1 MWKKFVNNVLKDKK
15 KRNGLLL
22 VAALVILTFSTAV
35 FFAMKNTGQLEPD
48 QTQKE
53 VTSDQVTKDTTDYE
67 KDLEEDTPS
76 ELTSDQSTNQENSS
90 SNQKKSNNSTTNP
103 KKNGFKNGTSKKSS
117 SNSDKTAKN
126 NEETKKP
133 NLWDKIVDVVTGN
146 GDKNDKSKKQYKVT
160 FYTEGG
166 SELKSRKVDEGTL
179 IGSLPTPYRDEY
191 IFVSWYYDKDRTKL
205 ASVKDAITSDITV
218 YAEYAA
224 QQPLEAVDTV
234 NFASAEDVGTDFQI
248 KLVSEDSTMD
258 AASVRAAIDATNLTD
273 PKQTDIIEVSGGAG
287 SYTISGKNPVT
298 EDGQMEPKPG
308 FADGAT
314 YRIALNDSRLTF
326 ADQPETAREY
336 NFTTAKEDVLNA
348 SLKDGIIYIPSKD
361 VSNITNEG
369 ENVDT
374 LSLALYEAETDGT
387 LAPANLTQGQFD
399 YTKDSLEVGN
409 IVSIYNG
416 LRPDER
422 TLDTSDEENG
432 DLAYIEITA
441 RNGNRYSYKNAAPE
455 DVIFEPDVLPIPSD
469 ADQDEADD
477 TITVD
482 NTYLDFSSDVYANID
497 LDSQTTVDAG
507 DFLMFYTGTFGKQSG
522 EDAAQLESY
531 AKIIAVQPKDEV
543 TTIAYEEVSWEEVQ
557 EAMDIYAE
565 NTMSGEDMIEGVD
578 TAELEA
584 QIEQQALDSGFA
596 EEAAQ
601 YLGSLALATENFTKL
616 AENMNLEDY
625 KVTLED
631 GSPVSPEE
639 LQLMASGFKAQCEME
654 DGYPKAKIS
663 VHPEH
668 FGNAA
673 GSAAKDKGLSVS
685 LEVKANITIGKNGS
699 SNQLKIE
706 VSGKFVE
713 EVGIDIGVRSKAIWK
728 VWGIFPYIA
737 EYRVTANVDVLNYTA
752 LEMNATMMTQ
762 SDDSTDNENY
772 DKSVEIAQ
780 QIKELIDKSK
790 DDGEDEDSEEKKNNL
805 INRYSDMMNA
815 DSDWVR
821 IVEQNIVQN
830 KQQVPPPLPI
840 IAISTEVN
848 FVIKM
853 DACMSIGFDFEYQT
867 GKRYTYT
874 VDVFAGAV
882 SNDTV
887 SLLEETYQ
895 FDFYAMGR
903 LQVKAGLEFEFK
915 IGLFSTDL
923 DSVGFEAEAGAYTKL
938 WGYFYYELHYAES
951 SGRDQKY
958 NGALLIDVGAYLEL
972 GFKAQAFSD
981 TFSAECKLLDKEW
994 SLWIVG
1000 RQDNVLDFAT
1010 AEEDMPEIKLKQH
1023 VRDAVLPDSAFCM
1036 QYLDLKDG
1044 KEKQAVY
1051 DDEGNAKRRN
1061 FDIRMTNDKF
1071 TYDPK
1076 TNTVSVHPESGDK
1089 RLEGEMVITWIQY
1102 PMSFS
1107 SRPIQRTISLYWDN
1121 LKDGYVIVPYT
1132 NGGTYINI
1140 INAKYE
1146 AKVKQPEDPERLGYN
1161 FAGWYKDETLT
1172 EAYEFPETMPNV
1184 DVNIYAKWTPKTDTP
1199 YRIEYYQEQLRS
1211 GEYELVESTELT
1223 GVTNSIVMPEVKEY
1237 TGYNTPAAQSLTV
1250 SADGSAVLRY
1260 YYSLQKHTVTFYP
1273 GETDGEVVTYE
1284 LKYGGRI
1291 LAPMMAVKGYTF
1303 RGWDQEVANTM
1314 GTENLYYTAQWTK
1327 NPDTAYRVEYYVQGL
1342 DGNYKLQHLYE
1353 GLGFTKDEIVAETLR
1368 NLTVEDGITA
1378 ERKYAVENGTVFENM
1393 TVNGIACD
1401 TAVVEGSG
1409 KTVIKINYKRVKHQV
1424 TFAEGYDSGSGE
1436 KTTSQE
1442 VLYGERVNV
1451 PDKLS
1456 RKGYTF
1462 TGWTIDGENIVTPS
1476 DKMGTED
1483 VIYRALWKP
1492 NVYTIKYEKNKDTAT
1507 GEMPSTKH
1515 TYDVEQ
1521 QLAENA
1527 FSADGYTFEGWA
1539 TKQDIKAQYG
1549 DGETV
1554 LNLTEK
1560 ADAEITLYAVW
1571 NVQNYTISYSG
1582 VDMAGVTNTNK
1593 TSYTVEDGKIDLMDP
1608 VRTGYT
1614 FKGWYE
1620 NESLEGKAV
1629 KTIEQGTTGDKV
1641 FYAKWEANKDTPYK
1655 VAHYVEKLEEPEK
1668 DLIEGDNENLEET
1681 EVKEY
1686 ILCEEETLT
1695 GTTDTFVTPAVKDY
1709 PGFTAPEAQT
1719 VSIQADGSTYVRYEY
1734 SRNDITITFDTD
1746 GGTLPEGINEKLS
1759 EKYGSKMELPI
1770 PVRAGYGFVGW
1781 YVGEDKYTASI
1792 MPSEDVTLKAKW
1804 AAGQYGYTI
1813 NYYQQ
1818 DVDGSDHYTLKESVR
1833 ETAEMDSKIKAEI
1846 KEYTGFTAPEKSV
1859 EITIGTDESKNVVN
1873 YKYTRNQYKLS
1884 WNLNGAEAAEGYT
1897 EGDVYYDAPI
1907 IAPIA
1912 VKAGYICK
1920 WTPDLVLKMPAEDLA
1935 YKAEW
1940 SAEKYKVS
1948 LEANGG
1954 IITGDGE
1961 LSTKTVDYDDVYGEL
1976 PKLEKLG
1983 YTFNGWYTANEG
1995 GTQITEKTKVSVQND
2010 HTLYA
2015 RFTPIAY
2022 TITYSGTDGAENPNP
2037 GQYNIE
2043 SDPITLADAQM
2054 QGYTFKGW
2062 YADKECVGDP
2072 IRIIPA
2078 NSTGNLNL
2086 YAKWNENHYT
2096 VIFHSNDGKSYS
2108 KEQSFAY
2115 SENIAL
2121 EKNSFVRD
2129 GYSFSGWATES
2140 NGKVMYTDQQVISAL
2155 SDADNGIVDLY
2166 AVWTADT
2173 YSIIYKNMEN
2183 AVNAEDNLTE
2193 FTLED
2198 NLITLHDP
2206 SKAGYTFD
2214 GWYADSAF
2222 TKKVSNT
2229 ITLDAAHDWIFY
2241 AKWTANQYVITFDSC
2256 LGITV
2261 PTETQMM
2268 IYDNETQLTLVSEM
2282 GKFNRPGY
2290 TFAGWSREEGG
2301 AVEFTDG
2308 QTVKNV
2314 AEKGNVTLYAV
2325 WDLNIFT
2332 IQYDLGAGGISH
2344 ANPENYSIESGDVK
2358 LEDPEAKEG
2367 YQFLGW
2373 FEDETPVTEI
2383 VKGTQKDYELKAKWV
2398 QGGIYNLSFEGAEK
2412 TTLKDGSEGYL
2423 LTYKV
2428 TRTLTEGTSGT
2439 PNPQYVYYRTVN
2451 GTAYGS
2457 TVDIDIAGDKYHFKH
2472 AGGEDVYLVFG
2483 PEDTEKTFT
2492 IEEWGSYAG
2501 ADGAASS
2508 NANYTNRFYNVELYK
2523 VVDTVGTCQGTLGES
2538 TSYKRIIDPEA
2549 GYNVNEY
2556 YKQWYTYLWKTGD
2569 PEIRNSSY
2577 NDNPRFWMMSM
2588 TQALEALNVEQA
2600 KRQYI
2605 ANNATGAGF
2614 YMTADMLDV
2623 EDGWVWL
2630 RLYTVGTGYISE
2642 YVMDIVEGGWRL
2654 DVTFPYFGTKQNGV
2668 EFKYGKNTKK
2678 WGNNGT
2684 YNNGMVVNGS
2694 PAYACI
2700 RKDDQ
2705 IQLELRT
2712 NGKKTN
2718 IWKLGTT
2725 DLHYKVLD
2733 TKAPEQVGVSSIALG
2748 KYAAG
2753 EQIGI
2758 TVVYNEVINSV
2769 SNPGLSS
2776 IGIPVTNVQYVAGEG
2791 TNALTFTATLTED
2804 FEVTPD
2810 VNNAIKDLKPV
2821 TGTVKDVLGN

>member
-35 FFAMKNTGQLEPD
+35 FFAMKNTGQLGPD

-53 VTSDQVTKDTTDYE
+53 VTSDQVTKDTTDHE
-67 KDLEEDTPS
+67 KDPEKDTQS
-76 ELTSDQSTNQENSS
+76 EITSEQSTNQENSS
-90 SNQKKSNNSTTNP
+90 SDQKKSNNSTANS
-103 KKNGFKNGTSKKSS
+103 KKNGTSKKSS

-133 NLWDKIVDVVTGN
+133 NLWDKIVDVIKGN

-336 NFTTAKEDVLNA
+336 NFTTAKEEVLNA

-399 YTKDSLEVGN
+399 YTKDSLEVGD

-616 AENMNLEDY
+616 SENMNLEDY

-752 LEMNATMMTQ
+752 LEMNATMTTQ

-981 TFSAECKLLDKEW
+981 TFQAECKLLDKEW
-994 SLWIVG
+994 SLWTIG

-1010 AEEDMPEIKLKQH
+1010 AEEEMPYIKLKQH
-1023 VRDAVLPDSAFCM
+1023 VRDAVLPDSTFSM
-1036 QYLDLKDG
+1036 TYLDLKDG

-1051 DDEGNAKRRN
+1051 DDEGNAKRQN

-1089 RLEGEMVITWIQY
+1089 KLEGEMVITWIQY
-1102 PMSFS
+1102 PMAFS
-1107 SRPIQRTISLYWDN
+1107 SKPIQRTVSLYWDN

-1132 NGGTYINI
+1132 NGGTYLNI
-1140 INAKYE
+1140 INAKFE
-1146 AKVKQPEDPERLGYN
+1146 AAIKQPADPERLGYD
-1161 FAGWYKDETLT
+1161 FAGWYKDEALT
-1172 EAYEFPETMPNV
+1172 EAYEFPEKMPNT
-1184 DVNIYAKWTPKTDTP
+1184 DVNIYAKWTPKTDIP
-1199 YRIEYYQEQLRS
+1199 YRVEYYQEQLRS
-1211 GEYELVESTELT
+1211 GEYELVESDTLT
-1223 GVTNSIVMPEVKEY
+1223 GTTNSIVIPEAKEY
-1237 TGYNTPAAQSLTV
+1237 IGYNTPAVQNLTV
-1250 SADGSAVLRY
+1250 QADGSSVLRY
-1260 YYSLQKHTVTFYP
+1260 YYSLQKHTVTFYS
-1273 GETDGEVVTYE
+1273 GEAGGEPVSYE
-1284 LKYGGRI
+1284 LKYGGKI

-1303 RGWDQEVANTM
+1303 RGWDQEVVGTM

-1327 NPDTAYRVEYYVQGL
+1327 DADTAYRVEYYVQGF
-1342 DGNYKLQHLYE
+1342 DGRYKLQNIYE
-1353 GLGFTKDEIVAETLR
+1353 GLGFTKDEITAETLR
-1368 NLTVEDGITA
+1368 DLVIEDETTA
-1378 ERKYAVENGTVFENM
+1378 EQKFAVENGITFENM
-1393 TVNGIACD
+1393 TVNGIACN
-1401 TAVVEGSG
+1401 TAVIEGSG
-1409 KTVIKINYKRVKHQV
+1409 KTVIKINYKREKHQV
-1424 TFAEGYDSGSGE
+1424 TFADGYDSGSGE
-1436 KTTSQE
+1436 KTTTQE
-1442 VLYGERVNV
+1442 ALYGERVNI
-1451 PDKLS
+1451 PNKMD
-1456 RKGYTF
+1456 RTGYTF
-1462 TGWTIDGENIVTPS
+1462 AGWSVDGENTVTPS
-1476 DKMGTED
+1476 DKMSTED
-1483 VIYRALWKP
+1483 IVYRALWTP
-1492 NVYTIKYEKNKDTAT
+1492 NSYTLKFEKNNGTAS
-1507 GEMPSTKH
+1507 GEMNPATFI
-1515 TYDVEQ
+1515 YDSEQ
-1521 QLAENA
+1521 NLPANTFE
-1527 FSADGYTFEGWA
+1527 ADGYSFVGWS
-1539 TKQDIKAQYG
+1539 TSNTGKMQYE
-1549 DGETV
+1549 DGAAI

-1560 ADAEITLYAVW
+1560 ANEEITLYAVW
-1571 NVQNYTISYSG
+1571 ELQSYTISYIGTELDG
-1582 VDMAGVTNTNK
+1582 VINTNK

-1608 VRTGYT
+1608 IRAGYT
-1614 FKGWYE
+1614 FTGWYD
-1620 NESLEGKAV
+1620 NESFTGEPVKA
-1629 KTIEQGTTGDKV
+1629 IEQGTLGDKI
-1641 FYAKWEANKDTPYK
+1641 FYAKWEANTDTPYK
-1655 VAHYVEKLEEPEK
+1655 VEHYIEKLEAPKNDQSAGDIQNPDEAEKPE
-1668 DLIEGDNENLEET
+1668 
-1681 EVKEY
+1681 KEY
-1686 ILCEEETLT
+1686 ILAETEDLK
-1695 GTTDTFVTPAVKDY
+1695 GTTDSSVTPAVKDY
-1709 PGFTAPEAQT
+1709 PGFTAPETQT
-1719 VSIQADGSTYVRYEY
+1719 VTILADGSTYVRYEY
-1734 SRNDITITFDTD
+1734 SRNDVTITFDTD
-1746 GGTLPEGINEKLS
+1746 GGTLPAGTAEKMTG
-1759 EKYGSKMELPI
+1759 KYESMIELPV
-1770 PVRAGYGFVGW
+1770 PVRSGYGFVGW
-1781 YVGEDKYTASI
+1781 YVDEDKFTGNT
-1792 MPSEDVTLKAKW
+1792 MPADDVTLKARW

-1813 NYYQQ
+1813 NYYLQ
-1818 DVDGSDHYTLKESVR
+1818 DVDGSDHYTLRESVR
-1833 ETAEMDSKIKAEI
+1833 GTAEMDSKIEGEI
-1846 KEYTGFTAPEKSV
+1846 KEYAGFTAPEKAV
-1859 EITIGTDESKNVVN
+1859 KLRIGATDSKNVID
-1873 YKYTRNQYKLS
+1873 YKYTRNQYELS
-1884 WNLNGAEAAEGYT
+1884 WDLNGGKAAEGYT
-1897 EGDVYYDAPI
+1897 EGKVYYDAPI
-1907 IAPIA
+1907 TAPTA
-1912 VKAGYICK
+1912 VKPGYICR
-1920 WTPDLVLKMPAEDLA
+1920 WNPELALKMPAEDLA

-1940 SAEKYKVS
+1940 STENYKVTM
-1948 LEANGG
+1948 EANGG
-1954 IITGDGE
+1954 KVTGEGE
-1961 LSTKTVDYDDVYGEL
+1961 LSTKTVAFDDSYGDLPEL
-1976 PKLEKLG
+1976 VKDG
-1983 YTFNGWYTANEG
+1983 YTFDGWYTEAEG
-1995 GTQITEKTKVSVQND
+1995 GIKITEKTKVSIQKD

-2015 RFTPIAY
+2015 HFTPITY
-2022 TITYSGTDGAENPNP
+2022 TITYAGIDGAENSNP
-2037 GQYNIE
+2037 EQYNIE
-2043 SDPITLADAQM
+2043 SDLITLADAKM
-2054 QGYTFKGW
+2054 TGFTFKGW
-2062 YADKECVGDP
+2062 YAEKECVGDP
-2072 IRIIPA
+2072 IRVIPA
-2078 NSTGNLNL
+2078 NSTGNLTF
-2086 YAKWNENHYT
+2086 YAKWSENHYT
-2096 VIFHSNDGKSYS
+2096 VIFHSNDEKNYS
-2108 KEQSFAY
+2108 KEQNFAY
-2115 SENIAL
+2115 SENKAFV
-2121 EKNSFVRD
+2121 KNSFVRE
-2129 GYSFSGWATES
+2129 GYTFCGW
-2140 NGKVMYTDQQVISAL
+2140 GKEPKGEVIYTDQQTIGGL
-2155 SDADNGIVDLY
+2155 SDADNDTIDLY

-2173 YSIIYKNMEN
+2173 YSIIYENMEN
-2183 AVNAEDNLTE
+2183 AVNADDNPTE
-2193 FTLED
+2193 FTLD
-2198 NLITLHDP
+2198 NNLVTLHDP
-2206 SKAGYTFD
+2206 SKPGYTFD
-2214 GWYADSAF
+2214 GWYADSSF
-2222 TKKVSNT
+2222 TKRVSGA
-2229 ITLDAAHDWIFY
+2229 ITLDAPHDWIFY
-2241 AKWTANQYVITFDSC
+2241 AKWKANLYTITFDSC

-2261 PTETQMM
+2261 PTETQLMT
-2268 IYDNETQLTLVSEM
+2268 YDTEDQLTLLSEM
-2282 GKFNRPGY
+2282 GKFKRPGY

-2314 AEKGNVTLYAV
+2314 AESGNITLYAV
-2325 WDLNIFT
+2325 WDLNIYT
-2332 IQYDLGAGGISH
+2332 IKYDLGAGGISH
-2344 ANPENYSIESGDVK
+2344 TNPETYSIESGDVK
-2358 LEDPEAKEG
+2358 LENPEAKEG

-2373 FEDETPVTEI
+2373 FEGETPVTEI

-2412 TTLKDGSEGYL
+2412 TTLKDGSDGYL

-2428 TRTLTEGTSGT
+2428 TRTLAEGTSGT
-2439 PNPQYVYYRTVN
+2439 PNPQHVYYRTVN

-2472 AGGEDVYLVFG
+2472 AGGEDVYLTFG

-2508 NANYTNRFYNVELYK
+2508 NANYTSRFYNVELYK

-2538 TSYKRIIDPEA
+2538 TSYKRILDAEA
-2549 GYNVNEY
+2549 GFNVNDY

-2569 PEIRNSSY
+2569 PEIKNSSY

-2588 TQALEALNVEQA
+2588 TQTLEALNVNPLQ
-2600 KRQYI
+2600 RQYI
-2605 ANNATGAGF
+2605 NNNATGAGF
-2614 YMTADMLDV
+2614 YMTADMLEV

-2630 RLYTVGTGYISE
+2630 RLYTGATGYISE

-2668 EFKYGKNTKK
+2668 EFKYGGSKKK
-2678 WGNNGT
+2678 WGNTGT

-2733 TKAPEQVGVSSIALG
+2733 TKAPEQIGLSSIALG

-2758 TVVYNEVINSV
+2758 TVVYNEVINNV
-2769 SNPGLSS
+2769 SDLGLSD
-2776 IGIPVTNVQYVAGEG
+2776 IGIPITNVQYVAGEG